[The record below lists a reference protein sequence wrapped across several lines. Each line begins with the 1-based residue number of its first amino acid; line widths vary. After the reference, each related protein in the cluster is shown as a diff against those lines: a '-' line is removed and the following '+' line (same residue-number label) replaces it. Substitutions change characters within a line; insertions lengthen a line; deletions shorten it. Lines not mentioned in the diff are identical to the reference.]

1 MAKSNRGTGPKDRRC
16 DGEIESTRSARLLD
30 TGGDRNRV
38 QLLYRQR
45 PAHENGPRGP
55 QTTETEVTSPPPLRT
70 ELTTSVNNPRTFDP
84 RGHVSGRRLA
94 FLPPFAPRAT
104 AEVGAP
110 LERDRVASKSPHTL
124 DYVV

>member
-1 MAKSNRGTGPKDRRC
+1 MASWIRLTEGQARR
-16 DGEIESTRSARLLD
+16 SQRSQEEAEKLR
-30 TGGDRNRV
+30 DRNRV
-38 QLLYRQR
+38 QQLYRLR
-45 PAHENGPRGP
+45 PDHENGPRGP
-55 QTTETEVTSPPPLRT
+55 QTTETDVTSSPPLRK

-110 LERDRVASKSPHTL
+110 LVRVWQSCK
-124 DYVV
+124 